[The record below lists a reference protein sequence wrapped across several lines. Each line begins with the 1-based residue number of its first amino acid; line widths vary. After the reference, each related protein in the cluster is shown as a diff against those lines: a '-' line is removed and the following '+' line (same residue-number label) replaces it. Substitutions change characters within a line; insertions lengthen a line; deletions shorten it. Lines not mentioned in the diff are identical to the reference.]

1 MGPKPPGPAK
11 PPTPVP
17 PAKPAKPATPAKPAV
32 PGKPAVPPKPAVPGI
47 VDVPCSV
54 PHLLTAI
61 RAANGTAAPETLRL
75 APGCTYRLT
84 AGANPFHPVNG
95 LPVVTG
101 TLTVDGQG
109 ATITRVA
116 TAPRFRILLVARTGR
131 LTMYDTTI
139 SGGSATDCP
148 AYPDVPGMAC
158 GGGIANLGQMFL
170 TRSRVTGNR
179 AESKLYAQGAGID
192 NPGNATVRSSVVSG
206 NTVAYSGSDRGGAA
220 AGGGI
225 ANDGPLTVE
234 GAQVINNVAWV
245 REGTRSFAFGSGLAG
260 MAQSTVKNS
269 VVRNNRSSAPG
280 GFARAAV
287 TNSAPAASGGM
298 TVTGSFV
305 RGNVADAPDGTAQGG
320 GITNSAFM
328 TVDNTHISGNTVTA
342 QDGTARGGGIRLGP
356 GSELKLL
363 RSSVVG
369 NVVDAAEGV
378 AQGGGVDNP
387 DGGTLASTGARIL
400 NNTVTAQDGTALG
413 GGLYHA
419 VGTSTLDRT
428 VINGTRAIDGGGIF
442 RRSGTVRLLGSQVMF
457 NTPNNC
463 RPTDSV
469 RGCVG

>member
-1 MGPKPPGPAK
+1 M
-11 PPTPVP
+11 
-17 PAKPAKPATPAKPAV
+17 
-32 PGKPAVPPKPAVPGI
+32 
-47 VDVPCSV
+47 DVPCSV
-54 PHLLTAI
+54 PHLVSAV
-61 RAANGTAAPETLRL
+61 RAANGTATPQTLRL

-101 TLTVDGQG
+101 TMTVQGQG

-116 TAPRFRILLVARTGR
+116 TAPRFRILLVAGTGR
-131 LTMYDTTI
+131 LTLHDTTI

-148 AYPDVPGMAC
+148 AYPDVPGMVC
-158 GGGIANLGQMFL
+158 GGGIANLGRMFL

-179 AESKLYAQGAGID
+179 AESELYAQGAGID
-192 NPGNATVRSSVVSG
+192 NPGNATVRSSIVSG
-206 NTVAYSGSDRGGAA
+206 NTVAYTGDERDGAA

-234 GAQVINNVAWV
+234 GAQVIDNLARV
-245 REGTRSFAFGSGLAG
+245 REGTGSFAFGSGLAG

-269 VVRNNRSSAPG
+269 VIRNNRAYAPG
-280 GFARAAV
+280 GFARAALS
-287 TNSAPAASGGM
+287 NSAPGPTARM

-320 GITNSAFM
+320 GITNSALM
-328 TVDNTHISGNTVTA
+328 TVDNTHVSGNTVTA
-342 QDGTARGGGIRLGP
+342 RGGTARGGGIRLGP

-363 RSSVVG
+363 RSSVAA
-369 NVVDAAEGV
+369 NVVDAAEGM
-378 AQGGGVDNP
+378 ARGGGLDNP
-387 DGGTLASTGARIL
+387 EGGTLATTRSRIVD
-400 NNTVTAQDGTALG
+400 NRVTAREGTALG

-419 VGTSTLDRT
+419 GGTSTLDRT
-428 VINGTRAIDGGGIF
+428 VVSGTRAIDGGGIF
-442 RRSGTVRLLGSQVMF
+442 RRSGTVRLLGSQVVF

>member
-1 MGPKPPGPAK
+1 M
-11 PPTPVP
+11 
-17 PAKPAKPATPAKPAV
+17 
-32 PGKPAVPPKPAVPGI
+32 PPKPAVPGI

-109 ATITRVA
+109 ATITRAA

-234 GAQVINNVAWV
+234 GAQVINNVAWA

-320 GITNSAFM
+320 GITNSASM

-342 QDGTARGGGIRLGP
+342 QGGTARGGGIRLGP
-356 GSELKLL
+356 GSQLKLL